1 MNENQKKDSKS
12 GKIGEKMIDNMNG
25 NISEK
30 INRKITFNS
39 VFKIPLFNRIIS
51 NEEINKYKNKYIS
64 L

>member
-39 VFKIPLFNRIIS
+39 LFKIPLFNRIIS